1 MAVEK
6 SAILKGKVT
15 GITKFGAFVALET
28 GDSGMVHISEISNS
42 YISEI
47 RDHLS
52 DGQEV
57 TVKVIGIDEKGRIN
71 LSIKQAMPDPTP
83 QRPRPQKNF
92 SQASRPPQQN
102 RGKLS
107 FKASASTPSEEKPHD
122 AFEDMLSRFKQESD
136 SRLADIKASAEGKRS
151 GGRGRSRR

>member
-47 RDHLS
+47 KDHLTI
-52 DGQEV
+52 GQEV
-57 TVKVIGIDEKGRIN
+57 TVKVINIDEKGRIN
-71 LSIKQAMPDPTP
+71 LSMKQVAPAPAP
-83 QRPRPQKNF
+83 QRPPRQPRFF
-92 SQASRPPQQN
+92 SQPRPQQN
-102 RGKLS
+102 NSRPS
-107 FKASASTPSEEKPHD
+107 FKTSSSQEEKGKD
-122 AFEDMLSRFKQESD
+122 SFEDMLSRFKQESD
-136 SRLADIKASAEGKRS
+136 SRLADIKASTEGKRS
-151 GGRGRSRR
+151 GGRGRRK

>member
-6 SAILKGKVT
+6 SAILNGKVT

-47 RDHLS
+47 KDHLTE
-52 DGQEV
+52 GQTV
-57 TVKVIGIDEKGRIN
+57 TVKVINIDEKGRIN
-71 LSIKQAMPDPTP
+71 LSIKQAMPSPAP
-83 QRPRPQKNF
+83 QKPRPQKF
-92 SQASRPPQQN
+92 SQPKSQQN
-102 RGKLS
+102 RGRTFTKDTPTP
-107 FKASASTPSEEKPHD
+107 FASSEEKVSD

-136 SRLADIKASAEGKRS
+136 SRLADIKASADGKRS
-151 GGRGRSRR
+151 GGRRGRR